1 MAHTAQIDRGTVVA
15 NGTVLYREVRGD
27 GLPLLLI
34 IGSTGD
40 AGWYE
45 SAARLLAEEFT
56 VVTYDRRG
64 NSRSPA
70 PDGWATTTM
79 DEQADDAAAL
89 LRTLRLAPAIAFGSS
104 DGAGIVTNMILR
116 HPGVL
121 RSAIV
126 HEPSFVGAVSD
137 PEGMDAALMAVIAQR
152 LAEGGPPAA
161 LEAFLRS
168 VAGDAVFE
176 ASDPIV
182 RERAMGNAELVFG
195 MELAALANYAPD
207 QAELA
212 AATVPVRVAA
222 GADSK
227 DHPLLHYLYEAS
239 EWTARAFGVPLA
251 TFSGAHVPYVDRPHV
266 FVDEIRTLL
275 HEIQKG

>member
-1 MAHTAQIDRGTVVA
+1 MSRTVQIDRGTVVA

-27 GLPLLLI
+27 GPPLLLI

-40 AGWYE
+40 AGWYGP
-45 SAARLLAEEFT
+45 AADLLADEFT

-70 PDGWATTTM
+70 PEGWTTTI

-89 LRTLRLAPAIAFGSS
+89 LRTLGLAPAIAFGSS
-104 DGAGIVTNMILR
+104 DGAGILTNMILR
-116 HPGVL
+116 HPEVL

-126 HEPSFVGAVSD
+126 HEPSFVGAVAD
-137 PEGMDAALMAVIAQR
+137 PEGMEAALMAVIGPP
-152 LAEGGPPAA
+152 LAEGGPRAA

-168 VAGDAVFE
+168 VAGNAVFE
-176 ASDPIV
+176 GSDPIV
-182 RERAMGNAELVFG
+182 RERAMGNAELLFG
-195 MELAALANYAPD
+195 MELAALAAYAPG

-222 GADSK
+222 GTDSK
-227 DHPLLHYLYEAS
+227 DHPLLRYLYEAS

-251 TFSGAHVPYVDRPHV
+251 KLSGAHVPYVDRPHV
-266 FVDEIRTLL
+266 FVDEIRPLL
-275 HEIQKG
+275 PEIQKG